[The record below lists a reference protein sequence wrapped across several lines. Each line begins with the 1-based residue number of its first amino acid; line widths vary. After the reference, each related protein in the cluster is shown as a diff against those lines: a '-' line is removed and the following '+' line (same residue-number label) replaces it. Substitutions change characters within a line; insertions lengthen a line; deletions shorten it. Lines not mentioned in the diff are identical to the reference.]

1 MQCCNHVLGRP
12 QHTFYEVKAKMINK
26 RGCGNSLERTQRALY
41 KIKTKMSGIAIGKSV
56 SRNENTYCNEE

>member
-1 MQCCNHVLGRP
+1 
-12 QHTFYEVKAKMINK
+12 MINK

>member
-1 MQCCNHVLGRP
+1 
-12 QHTFYEVKAKMINK
+12 MINK

-56 SRNENTYCNEE
+56 SRNEKTYCNEE